1 MQALADPNQGRAGF
15 LSSFT
20 PCPVQTPTAG
30 HHVFNEVTCVEAIEL
45 HVLESSVNLIVS
57 GSINAER
64 RLSNGPMAQSIG
76 SFHPIDVL
84 MG

>member
-64 RLSNGPMAQSIG
+64 RLSNGVTGRRVG
-76 SFHPIDVL
+76 SFRPIDAPT
-84 MG
+84 G